1 YPTARHWYALYL
13 TAMGRRAE
21 AMTEIKRALDLDPL
35 SLPINLG
42 VGLHHHMMRDYER
55 AVEEYRKTLEMDSNF
70 YMAHLGI
77 GMAYEQLSRF
87 EDAIA
92 EYEKAIRISGRSPFV
107 LAGIGHASAVLGH
120 TEKARKILDELE
132 QQSHWRYVSAYLVA
146 VIHAG
151 LDDKDAAFRWL
162 QQACETRAEELLWL
176 RVEPMLDSLRDDPRF
191 ADLLRC
197 VRLAD

>member
-1 YPTARHWYALYL
+1 
-13 TAMGRRAE
+13 
-21 AMTEIKRALDLDPL
+21 
-35 SLPINLG
+35 
-42 VGLHHHMMRDYER
+42 
-55 AVEEYRKTLEMDSNF
+55 KTLEMDLNF

-87 EDAIA
+87 NDAIA

-107 LAGIGHASAVLGH
+107 LAGIGHASAILGQ
-120 TEKARKILDELE
+120 TEKARKILDELK
-132 QQSHWRYVSAYLVA
+132 QQTHHRYVSPYLVA

-151 LDDKDAAFRWL
+151 LDDKDAAFRCL

-176 RVEPMLDSLRDDPRF
+176 QVDPMFDSLRNDLRF
-191 ADLLRC
+191 ADLLRY